1 MAGCALDR
9 ARRNSML
16 DVLVFGGA
24 AAILMFIAY
33 ERLTNRI

>member
-1 MAGCALDR
+1 MAGGALHR
-9 ARRNSML
+9 ARRKFML

-24 AAILMFIAY
+24 AAICMFIAY